1 VSARLDA
8 QFLTS
13 ASSIEDAPRDAVPEV
28 AFIGRSN
35 SGKSSVLNC
44 LTGQTKLARTS
55 KTPGR
60 TQRFNYFEARNL
72 GRLVD
77 LPGYGFAKVS
87 RRVTSAWQRNIVQFL
102 EHRAQLSGLVL
113 VMDARHP
120 FRASDLEMMRACES
134 QQLPVLAL
142 LNKSD
147 KLSKSAKINSL
158 RAGSAT
164 LASHHLESA
173 HVLTFSA
180 RSGEGADE
188 ARDWIR
194 TKLQS
199 P

>member
-1 VSARLDA
+1 MGARLDA

-13 ASSIEDAPRDAVPEV
+13 ASSIEDAPNDAVPEV

-87 RRVTSAWQRNIVQFL
+87 KKVASAWQRDIFQFL
-102 EHRAQLSGLVL
+102 EHRSQLCGLVL

-120 FRASDLEMMRACES
+120 FRDSDVDMIETCKHQR
-134 QQLPVLAL
+134 LPILAL

-147 KLSKSAKINSL
+147 KLSKNAKLNCL
-158 RAGSAT
+158 RGALAT
-164 LASHHLESA
+164 LASHQLESA
-173 HVLTFSA
+173 HVLIFSA
-180 RSGEGADE
+180 RTSEGADE
-188 ARDWIR
+188 TREWIR
-194 TKLQS
+194 TRLQS
-199 P
+199 L

>member
-1 VSARLDA
+1 MGARLEA
-8 QFLTS
+8 TFITS
-13 ASSIEDAPRDAVPEV
+13 ASSIEDAPHDAVPEV

-87 RRVTSAWQRNIVQFL
+87 KKVASTWQRDIFQFL
-102 EHRAQLSGLVL
+102 QHRSQLCGLVL

-120 FRASDLEMMRACES
+120 FRDSDIDMIEACKR
-134 QQLPVLAL
+134 QKLPILAL

-147 KLSKSAKINSL
+147 KLSKSAKLNCL
-158 RAGSAT
+158 RDGLT
-164 LASHHLESA
+164 RLASHEPKSA
-173 HVLTFSA
+173 HVLIFSA
-180 RSGEGADE
+180 RTSEGADQ
-188 ARDWIR
+188 AREWIR
-194 TKLQS
+194 ARLQS
-199 P
+199 L